1 MYHPLQ
7 EYLIAPEAPKSGDMI
22 TPVKS
27 IPKAAHNWVTGS
39 GRKNSNRDLF
49 VMNSTAQNAEENSP
63 NIPCEL
69 SSINATVEVPLQDKS
84 DLMLKRCAETPAKIF
99 ARMKAKVQRQNTAGH
114 GAASDHVRNQEMCAI
129 IPSNPV
135 NQCSQKSNANQETYV
150 LALSPPQSPSGEAQA
165 EEMDL
170 PQGSYSS
177 NLHKVPGRQHE
188 TFNMESESFIEPYVL
203 LENISE
209 EMLSEMKASRK
220 QMPENR
226 NRQPCVLLEKVVPDE
241 SLAQLRKPIT
251 YVSSSKDRNREPCVL
266 LEKVV
271 SDETLAQLQRKPI
284 TYVSSSKD
292 RNGGG
297 VVFGERS
304 IAVEK
309 ENEEN
314 LHTDTSCSPA
324 SDPFGQSESRS
335 ESTEMV
341 PGLPQPHHNLLDDP
355 LLQLSPRVLIPRKKV
370 SVFQSKQQARQ
381 ADVALDEETNVRG
394 IHLKDWVLKLLNK
407 DLVVDGIRIDTMIPW
422 HSSFIIE
429 RISSNVLKTSSG
441 RTYVLVGKMAN
452 HPNSSFPSWFL
463 KKFLFGFP
471 KMWKEYLDQFLS
483 GHTGPQKSQK
493 DNSVVKPTDAKNQQA
508 SKKST
513 SKHPK
518 IQAIVTSPITPTD
531 SIQQGSGI
539 VSRSGRLIKPPL
551 EYWKGGRIVMDS
563 DMNVTIH
570 EDYSTSLL
578 STPKKPVTM
587 ATSQITEEQSSRPET
602 LGRGRRNTSS
612 SEDELSVPMRRIKQ
626 RSKPQRKVQSQSNS
640 PPIESTTLNKPP
652 RAQKGPLVMALGS
665 NSGHAVKQKAIRPQR
680 ASLRKQQSGGEENAM
695 GSESEMIENTE
706 VDSVRDGA
714 VSYDEQEAGFEN
726 VPKTKRNS
734 KSSQKKIQDESQSIT
749 HDNSSLRRSAR
760 IYSRAQY
767 STDSNSSFA
776 SPDPPKRQRGKG
788 STNHKQ
794 LTKPHKTETSQSLN
808 SHKEQNEQDSVRHSR
823 TPKKILRRY
832 SDDVLVG
839 DSIDFPTDE
848 DEERRRHDKKPAD
861 RKRLTNPLKTEN
873 SVVQE
878 STSHEEQNEKDS
890 VRRSRRPK
898 KASQR
903 YSDDVLVGDSIDF
916 PTDDD
921 DDGDEERRRHNKK
934 PARTLLRTRQRKA
947 KSEFKTNRHRASP
960 EDMHS
965 EHSEDEE
972 SVQHAV
978 SKNRRS
984 KKSETGKANT
994 RNKKPQTESSNV
1006 NEQHELLDGKWTEEE
1021 LQKLHEAVNSL
1032 PKHKSGYWAHV
1043 AYIVG
1048 TRSPEECQEQ
1058 YNSNQKTNTRPRKK
1072 AQKKPATSEEPGK
1085 EIVEITAKAGTLK
1098 RRQQMRHFLDHMPK
1112 DDHDDVFANSPMH
1125 NKQIKLPVFA
1135 ANGDV
1140 EDFSLLQNPQTPSSS
1155 ISTTAKTPQC
1165 LHISPGMLGSI
1176 NKNNMDKYIFH
1187 LQKNQKGR
1195 KRGKKAEPMEK
1206 LMPTPVGKKA
1216 LKRCVAEDDDF
1227 VVWNMLSDKDIPSQD
1242 DDSDEEDDYFM
1253 EYC

>member
-1 MYHPLQ
+1 MYHSLQ
-7 EYLIAPEAPKSGDMI
+7 DYFIAPEAPKPDDMI

-39 GRKNSNRDLF
+39 GRKISNRDLL

-69 SSINATVEVPLQDKS
+69 SSINATVEVPLQDKA

-99 ARMKAKVQRQNTAGH
+99 ARMKAKVQRQNSVGH
-114 GAASDHVRNQEMCAI
+114 GAASDHLRNQEMCDNM
-129 IPSNPV
+129 PSNPV
-135 NQCSQKSNANQETYV
+135 TQFLQKSNANQETYV
-150 LALSPPQSPSGEAQA
+150 LALSPPQSPRRDA
-165 EEMDL
+165 EPEEVGL
-170 PQGSYSS
+170 PQDSTSHS
-177 NLHKVPGRQHE
+177 MNLHKVPGRQHE

-203 LENISE
+203 LENIPE
-209 EMLSEMKASRK
+209 EMLSKMKARRK
-220 QMPENR
+220 QMPENLF
-226 NRQPCVLLEKVVPDE
+226 NRSKQPCVLLDKVVPDE
-241 SLAQLRKPIT
+241 ALAQFQRKPPT
-251 YVSSSKDRNREPCVL
+251 YISSSKDRNR
-266 LEKVV
+266 
-271 SDETLAQLQRKPI
+271 
-284 TYVSSSKD
+284 
-292 RNGGG
+292 GG

-309 ENEEN
+309 ENEED
-314 LHTDTSCSPA
+314 LQTDTSCSPE
-324 SDPFGQSESRS
+324 SDPFGQSESQS
-335 ESTEMV
+335 ESTEVV
-341 PGLPQPHHNLLDDP
+341 PGLPQPPHNLLDDP
-355 LLQLSPRVLIPRKKV
+355 LLKLSPRVLIPRKKAT
-370 SVFQSKQQARQ
+370 VFQSKQQARE
-381 ADVALDEETNVRG
+381 ADIDEGTTVRG

-422 HSSFIIE
+422 HSSFITE

-471 KMWKEYLDQFLS
+471 KMWKEYLDQLLS
-483 GHTGPQKSQK
+483 GHSGLQKSQK
-493 DNSVVKPTDAKNQQA
+493 DNSSVKPPNAKNQQA
-508 SKKST
+508 SKNST

-518 IQAIVTSPITPTD
+518 IQAVVTSPITPTD
-531 SIQQGSGI
+531 SIQQGSGK

-570 EDYSTSLL
+570 EDYSSSLL
-578 STPKKPVTM
+578 STPKKAITM

-626 RSKPQRKVQSQSNS
+626 HSKPQRKVQSQSN
-640 PPIESTTLNKPP
+640 PPPVESTTLNKPP
-652 RAQKGPLVMALGS
+652 RAQKGPLVMALSS
-665 NSGHAVKQKAIRPQR
+665 NLGHAVKQKASRPQR

-695 GSESEMIENTE
+695 GSESEMMENTK
-706 VDSVRDGA
+706 VDSVRAGA
-714 VSYDEQEAGFEN
+714 MSYDEQEIDFEN
-726 VPKTKRNS
+726 DPKTKRNS
-734 KSSQKKIQDESQSIT
+734 KSSQKQIQDEPQSMT

-776 SPDPPKRQRGKG
+776 SPDPPKRRRGKG
-788 STNHKQ
+788 STDGKQ
-794 LTKPHKTETSQSLN
+794 LTKPHKTETSVVQDST
-808 SHKEQNEQDSVRHSR
+808 SHKEQNELDSVRRSR
-823 TPKKILRRY
+823 RPKNISQRY

-848 DEERRRHDKKPAD
+848 DEERRQHDKKPAD
-861 RKRLTNPLKTEN
+861 RKQLTNSRKTET
-873 SVVQE
+873 SVVQD
-878 STSHEEQNEKDS
+878 STSHKEQNELDS

-898 KASQR
+898 KISQR
-903 YSDDVLVGDSIDF
+903 YSNDVLVGDSIDF

-921 DDGDEERRRHNKK
+921 DDDDDDEERRRHKKK
-934 PARTLLRTRQRKA
+934 PAHTLRTRQRKA
-947 KSEFKTNRHRASP
+947 KSEFKTNGHPASS

-972 SVQHAV
+972 STQHAV

-994 RNKKPQTESSNV
+994 RSKKPQTENSNA
-1006 NEQHELLDGKWTEEE
+1006 NEQDELLDGKWTEEE

-1048 TRSPEECQEQ
+1048 TRSAEECQEQ
-1058 YNSNQKTNTRPRKK
+1058 YNSNQKANKRPRKR
-1072 AQKKPATSEEPGK
+1072 AQKKPAATEEPGK

-1135 ANGDV
+1135 ANGDD

-1155 ISTTAKTPQC
+1155 ISTSAKTPQC

-1195 KRGKKAEPMEK
+1195 KRGKKAAPLET
-1206 LMPTPVGKKA
+1206 LTPTPVVKKA
-1216 LKRCVAEDDDF
+1216 IKRCVAEDDDF
-1227 VVWNMLSDKDIPSQD
+1227 VVWNMLSDKDVPSQAE
-1242 DDSDEEDDYFM
+1242 DSDEEDDYFM